1 MRTTTKLLIA
11 IIIALLIALVIIP
24 TLAWWYVKE
33 YAPAQAAESAHLY
46 LPVVAHNYRDVCQPP
61 NIRIGDGCLGPP
73 LPPKPTPTPASTPA
87 PPVDFDEEP
96 TAPPPTPFPQ
106 YDPLPDDFDI
116 PETRERFGWVQD
128 PIDKVA
134 SAWPEFD
141 PETQY
146 HSVQFAVPDDRS
158 EAVFLDT
165 ASRADNNKWCVGT
178 FKIAGRPDYCADP
191 DGSVGDDTPKATTTG
206 WVDEAALRAWIEN
219 HPGKTYHVGNEP
231 YCGLPSCNNDLIYQ
245 SYARWYYYSWQ
256 LVKSIDPTAAVCS
269 AIPIGWNKPGEESS
283 LYKLWNTYRLIT
295 GNVMPSDCWPIHRY
309 AVHGEGG
316 WTLEGEIAFYDD
328 RLDWLEAHRGTNW
341 IGRFYPILSEFGFLS
356 WRYNVPDEEQM
367 ELMVAI
373 VPWLIEQDRIVEW
386 AWWPSYNETCEGF
399 CGQLLDRFGN
409 LTPLGALYAG
419 LAMGE

>member
-328 RLDWLEAHRGTNW
+328 RLDWLEAHRGTDW
-341 IGRFYPILSEFGFLS
+341 IGRFYPILSEFGMLS
-356 WRYNVPDEEQM
+356 WKYNVPDEEQM
-367 ELMVAI
+367 ELMAAI
-373 VPWLIEQDRIVEW
+373 VPWLQSQDRIVSW
-386 AWWPSYNETCEGF
+386 AWWPSYNSTCTGF
-399 CGQLLDRFGN
+399 CGQLLDRFGD
-409 LTPLGALYAG
+409 LTPLGELYAG

>member
-328 RLDWLEAHRGTNW
+328 RLDWLEAHRGTDW
-341 IGRFYPILSEFGFLS
+341 IGRFYPILSEFGMLS
-356 WRYNVPDEEQM
+356 WKYNVPDEEQM
-367 ELMVAI
+367 ELMAAI
-373 VPWLIEQDRIVEW
+373 VPWLKSQDRIVIW
-386 AWWPSYNETCEGF
+386 AWWPSYNSTCEGF
-399 CGQLLDRFGN
+399 CGQLLDRFGE
-409 LTPLGALYAG
+409 LTPLGELYAG